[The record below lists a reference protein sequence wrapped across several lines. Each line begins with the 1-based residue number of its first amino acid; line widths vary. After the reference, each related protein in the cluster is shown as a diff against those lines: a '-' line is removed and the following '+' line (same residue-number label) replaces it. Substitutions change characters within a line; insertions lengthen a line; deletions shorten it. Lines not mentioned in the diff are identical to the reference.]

1 MPELLLDKKRCLQNM
16 ERMAEKAREHSLGF
30 RPHFKTH
37 QSAEIGNWFRDFG
50 VSKITVS
57 SFRMA
62 AYFSQAG
69 WKDILVAFPFD
80 PSQIKVLNTL
90 AEKSRLSILIDSPE
104 ILPLLKTLDG
114 RVAFYIDIDTG
125 YGRTGVPSEDTATLE
140 IIFRESRQNKHLLFS
155 GFYCHAGHSYKT
167 ADPVRQEII
176 HEKARS
182 DLSRL
187 KEQFGIYK
195 PLVLYGDTP
204 NCSTRETFTGMD
216 ELTPGNFVFYDLTQ
230 VSLGACTRE
239 DIAVAMRC
247 PVVSKYPGQR
257 RLLIHGGAVHFSKES
272 LQVNGTAIFGRLVDQ
287 TTKTWT
293 ASPHEQYI
301 HSISQEHGILEKC
314 DAWMDEIRPGDKLT
328 FLPVH
333 SCLTAN
339 LMRQYQTTEGQR
351 ITTMN
356 GDW

>member
-1 MPELLLDKKRCLQNM
+1 
-16 ERMAEKAREHSLGF
+16 MAQKARRHGLEF

-80 PSQIKVLNTL
+80 PSQLEVLNQL
-90 AEKSRLSILIDSPE
+90 LEKSRISILIDNPE
-104 ILPLLKTLDG
+104 ILPLLNKLDG
-114 RVAFYIDIDTG
+114 RVAFYIDMDSG
-125 YGRTGVPSEDTATLE
+125 YGRTGVRSEDTATLE
-140 IIFRESRQNKHLLFS
+140 IILRESRQNKHLLFS
-155 GFYCHAGHSYKT
+155 GFYCHTGHSYKT
-167 ADPVRQEII
+167 ADPVRQGAI

-182 DLSRL
+182 DLFRL
-187 KEQFGIYK
+187 KEQYGIYE
-195 PLVLYGDTP
+195 PLVLFGDTP
-204 NCSTRETFTGMD
+204 NCSTREDFTGMD

-230 VSLGACTRE
+230 SSLGACAEE

-247 PVVSKYPGQR
+247 PVVSKYPGQG

-272 LQVNGTAIFGRLVDQ
+272 LQVNGTAVFGRLVDH
-287 TTKTWT
+287 TAKTWA
-293 ASPHEQYI
+293 ASPRKQYI

-339 LMRQYQTTEGQR
+339 LMRAYKTTEGQL

-356 GDW
+356 SEW